1 MNRILVIAVLVI
13 TGSSLAL
20 GQTISK
26 KRNQKVEKLS
36 SLNHK
41 FGEAQLERDTM
52 ALDRTLADDF
62 TLINPA
68 GRLLNKAQYIA
79 DIKSGDLRYES
90 LNYDDVKVQVYRG
103 VAVVI
108 GRVTRRGQY
117 KGQDNSGQFR
127 FTHVF
132 VKHQGGWQLV
142 VAQATR
148 IAQQ

>member
-1 MNRILVIAVLVI
+1 MNRILVVAVLVI
-13 TGSSLAL
+13 TGSSLTL
-20 GQTISK
+20 GQTTSK
-26 KRNQKVEKLS
+26 KRNQKAEEVS

-68 GRLLNKAQYIA
+68 GRVLNKALYIA

-132 VKHQGGWQLV
+132 VKHQGS
-142 VAQATR
+142 
-148 IAQQ
+148 